1 MGVCRVNERSSRR
14 EWVDRR
20 AWKAEAFSK
29 VHTPTGGVCGGLA
42 NCHSAVKRRKLVAN
56 DATMCMLP
64 PRVGRLVPQASRRRE
79 YPSHN
84 LERFTPY
91 LRSEHALSRLW
102 IVK

>member
-42 NCHSAVKRRKLVAN
+42 NCHSAVKGGELIAN
-56 DATMCMLP
+56 DATIYMLP
-64 PRVGRLVPQASRRRE
+64 HASAISASGSKAKRV
-79 YPSHN
+79 
-84 LERFTPY
+84 F
-91 LRSEHALSRLW
+91 
-102 IVK
+102 